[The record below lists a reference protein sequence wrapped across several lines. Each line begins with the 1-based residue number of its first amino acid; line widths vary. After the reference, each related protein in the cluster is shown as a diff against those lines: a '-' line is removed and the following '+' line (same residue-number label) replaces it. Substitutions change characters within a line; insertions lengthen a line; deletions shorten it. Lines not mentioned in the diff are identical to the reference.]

1 MSAFVVND
9 KTISAILQA
18 AFNAG
23 YPKREA
29 VNPWQYQDDPEAYHY
44 VMNALKTAQQQANL
58 LMAENVRSYNH
69 CYKHREDVSQ
79 EPFAGNVVIDLN
91 ATPVSV
97 LQALKLIDCL
107 AYQSCEC
114 DDWEETEA
122 YKLLNKL
129 RAKLIPALPGYD
141 NEKWGLQ

>member
-1 MSAFVVND
+1 MSAFVVSD

-18 AFNAG
+18 AFNAERRYNG
-23 YPKREA
+23 S

-69 CYKHREDVSQ
+69 CYKHRSDVSQ
-79 EPFAGNVVIDLN
+79 EPFTGKVVLDLK
-91 ATPVSV
+91 AAPVSV

-114 DDWEETEA
+114 DNWEKTQA
-122 YKLLNKL
+122 FKLLNKL
-129 RAKLIPALPGYD
+129 RGILIPALPGYD
-141 NEKWGLQ
+141 NEKWGLD